1 MNSSAKFTA
10 IAVAITVLFPG
21 CRKTSNTSSLEEKA
35 EPLPPGIPEVQVPFA
50 SLKPEATRKVGETAD
65 WVVVTPDSV
74 WVAATKPNSVQR
86 IDPKTNKV
94 VASTH
99 LPAEACSGL
108 EFAFDS
114 IWVPVCTTPPSMVR
128 VDAKTNQVSAT
139 LAVGPAGPEGGI
151 AASADS
157 IWLVTDAVGTLS
169 RIDPPTNA
177 IRQKIQIEA
186 GSFNPV
192 FSDGIVWIS
201 GFERNVLT
209 AVDAGTGRLQDTIPV
224 GPKPRFLVADAG
236 SVWTL
241 NQGDGTISRVDARSR
256 KLVATI
262 NAGLSGEGGD
272 ICFGGGVLWATLFE
286 LPLTR
291 IDPATNR
298 VVRQWKGKGGD
309 SMRFG
314 HGAIWLTD
322 YRAGTLSRIPLE
334 AAVQP

>member
-1 MNSSAKFTA
+1 MA
-10 IAVAITVLFPG
+10 AVALAVLVCG
-21 CRKTSNTSSLEEKA
+21 CRKSSNSSSPEEKA
-35 EPLPPGIPEVQVPFA
+35 EPLPPGVPGVQVPFA
-50 SLKPEATRKVGETAD
+50 SLKPEATWKVGETAD

-74 WVAATKPNSVQR
+74 WVAGTKPDSVQR
-86 IDPKTNKV
+86 IEPKTNKV
-94 VASTH
+94 VGSAP
-99 LPAEACSGL
+99 LPAEACSGM
-108 EFAFDS
+108 EFAFGS
-114 IWVPVCTTPPSMVR
+114 VWIPVCTTPPSMVR
-128 VDAKTNQVSAT
+128 VDAKTNQISAT
-139 LAVGPAGPEGGI
+139 LAIGPAGPEGGI

-157 IWLVTDAVGTLS
+157 VWLVTDAVGTLS
-169 RIDPPTNA
+169 RIDPATNSV
-177 IRQKIQIEA
+177 RQKIQIEA
-186 GSFNPV
+186 GSFNPI
-192 FSDGIVWIS
+192 FSDGIVWVS

-209 AVDAGTGRLQDTIPV
+209 AVDAGTGELQATVAV

-241 NQGDGTISRVDARSR
+241 NQGDGSISRVDARSR

-272 ICFGGGVLWATLFE
+272 ICFGGGSVWATLFE

-291 IDPATNR
+291 VDPATNR

-334 AAVQP
+334 AAVRP